1 MAGYARGVSSSAL
14 PRGGLLLFD
23 GDCGFCTSVA
33 RWARRRL
40 PSDVGVT
47 PWQFV
52 PDLGRLGL
60 TVDDVSTAAYWIDE
74 RGRGH
79 RGHLAFAEAFRAMG
93 GGWRVLGSA
102 MRTRPLTWLAAVV
115 YDVIARN
122 RHRLLGSTPA
132 CRVPAPG
139 DHRG

>member
-1 MAGYARGVSSSAL
+1 MAGYARGVSSSEL

-40 PSDVGVT
+40 PHHVGVT

-60 TVDDVSTAAYWIDE
+60 TVDEVSTAAYWIDG
-74 RGRGH
+74 RGGGH
-79 RGHLAFAEAFRAMG
+79 RGHMAFAEAFRAMG
-93 GGWRVLGSA
+93 GGWRVVGSA
-102 MRTRPLTWLAAVV
+102 MRIPPLSRLAAVV
-115 YDVIARN
+115 YELIARN
-122 RHRLLGSTPA
+122 RHRLPGSTPA

-139 DHRG
+139 DRRG

>member
-1 MAGYARGVSSSAL
+1 MTSQAV
-14 PRGGLLLFD
+14 PPGGLLLFD

-40 PSDVGVT
+40 PKGVAVT

-60 TVDDVSTAAYWIDE
+60 TVEDVSTAAYWIDG

-79 RGHLAFAEAFRAMG
+79 RGHLAFADAFRAMG
-93 GGWRVLGSA
+93 GGWRPVGAA
-102 MRTRPLTWLAAVV
+102 MRIPPVSWLAAIV

-122 RHRLLGSTPA
+122 RHRLPGATPA
-132 CRVPAPG
+132 CRLPG
-139 DHRG
+139 QGSRPV